1 MSRSMIRSAGVA
13 TFSLLIGGGFLASCG
28 GGGPESTLIRGF
40 FQASRYSDQTTL
52 GNMSMVTFDPQEDG
66 IASSPSV
73 DNVSEEARRPLRMGE
88 LAGALA
94 ELESEADAFAIE
106 KNAYQDEFFEDIAR
120 VVEAEREG
128 EDVARGDEEVQVAWR
143 EWRDNER
150 AFIRELSDAQTALNE
165 ESLIADAST
174 YDPSNP
180 INVREYEGEL
190 VSKDVTVTAN
200 VTKGDVQEERTMV
213 FTFEKVELQG
223 DGEEGLIDGRWI
235 ITAIE

>member
-13 TFSLLIGGGFLASCG
+13 TFSLLIGGGFLASC

-94 ELESEADAFAIE
+94 ELEFEADAFAIE

-120 VVEAEREG
+120 VIEAEREG

-143 EWRDNER
+143 DWRDNER

-180 INVREYEGEL
+180 INVRAYEGEL

-200 VTKGDVQEERTMV
+200 VTKGDVQEEQTMV
-213 FTFEKVELQG
+213 FTLEKVELQG
-223 DGEEGLIDGRWI
+223 GEEEGLIDGRWI

>member
-1 MSRSMIRSAGVA
+1 
-13 TFSLLIGGGFLASCG
+13 
-28 GGGPESTLIRGF
+28 
-40 FQASRYSDQTTL
+40 
-52 GNMSMVTFDPQEDG
+52 MSMVTFDPQEDG

-128 EDVARGDEEVQVAWR
+128 EDVARADEEVQVAWR

>member
-1 MSRSMIRSAGVA
+1 MIKSAGVA

-28 GGGPESTLIRGF
+28 GGGAEATLIRGF

-88 LAGALA
+88 LAAALA

-128 EDVARGDEEVQVAWR
+128 EDVARRDEEVQVAWR

-200 VTKGDVQEERTMV
+200 VTKGDVQEEQTMV
-213 FTFEKVELQG
+213 FTLEKVELQG

>member
-1 MSRSMIRSAGVA
+1 MSRSTIRSAGIV
-13 TFSLLIGGGFLASCG
+13 TFSLLLGGGFLGACG
-28 GGGPESTLIRGF
+28 GGGAEATLVRGF

-88 LAGALA
+88 FAGVLA
-94 ELESEADAFAIE
+94 ELESEADAFAQE

-120 VVEAEREG
+120 VIEAEREG

-143 EWRDNER
+143 ELRDNER
-150 AFIRELSDAQTALNE
+150 AFSRKLSDAQTALNE

-174 YDPSNP
+174 YDPSTR

-190 VSKDVTVTAN
+190 VSKEVTVTAN
-200 VTKGDVQEERTMV
+200 ISKGDEDEERTMV
-213 FTFEKVELQG
+213 FTFQKVELEG
-223 DGEEGLIDGRWI
+223 GEEGVIDGRWI